1 MRELEGGG
9 EMGAGKEVYFFFY
22 LIKFA
27 FRPPNLFFVLY
38 SERNV
43 KKNFYLFDCNRSQLC
58 QAGSF

>member
-9 EMGAGKEVYFFFY
+9 EMGAGKEVYFFFD

-43 KKNFYLFDCNRSQLC
+43 KKKFYLFEKITK
-58 QAGSF
+58 